1 MSLSDEDEFVPS
13 FLMSKRSF
21 REDSVSEEA
30 ISPLESRKYVV
41 EEVAEPVI
49 VSEESHPFV
58 CGADGCEEMFTSEER
73 YQSHYEQCHMRV
85 CSVCGRSFYTYRFL
99 NLHVMERHD
108 AYFKLLC
115 AKQPMY
121 ECLVG
126 TCHRRFQS
134 VEERHN
140 HLLQFHEIPPDSAL
154 LKALDGTERSSA
166 KQLELSP

>member
-1 MSLSDEDEFVPS
+1 MSLSDEDEFLPS

-58 CGADGCEEMFTSEER
+58 CGAEGCEEMFTSEER

-85 CSVCGRSFYTYRFL
+85 CSVCGRSFYT
-99 NLHVMERHD
+99 
-108 AYFKLLC
+108 
-115 AKQPMY
+115 
-121 ECLVG
+121 
-126 TCHRRFQS
+126 
-134 VEERHN
+134 
-140 HLLQFHEIPPDSAL
+140 
-154 LKALDGTERSSA
+154 
-166 KQLELSP
+166 

>member
-1 MSLSDEDEFVPS
+1 MSLSDEDNFLPS

-21 REDSVSEEA
+21 QEESDSEEA
-30 ISPLESRKYVV
+30 ISPPGARKCVV
-41 EEVAEPVI
+41 EEVAEPTI
-49 VSEESHPFV
+49 VSEEPHPFV

-73 YQSHYEQCHMRV
+73 YQSHYEQCHMHV

-99 NLHVMERHD
+99 NLHVIERHD

-134 VEERHN
+134 VEERRS
-140 HLLQFHEIPPDSAL
+140 HLLRCHEVPPDSAL
-154 LKALDGTERSSA
+154 LKAIDGTERSSI
-166 KQLELSP
+166 KQRELSS